1 MDRANRKLH
10 LKIEF
15 YFELVLWTVTA
26 YVEKGSRIE
35 YSQWIYN
42 CSYSLERDQLPSF
55 QVTISQGQ
63 TRRNVL
69 NTRLIFH
76 GT

>member
-10 LKIEF
+10 LLKIEF

-35 YSQWIYN
+35 
-42 CSYSLERDQLPSF
+42 
-55 QVTISQGQ
+55 
-63 TRRNVL
+63 
-69 NTRLIFH
+69 
-76 GT
+76 